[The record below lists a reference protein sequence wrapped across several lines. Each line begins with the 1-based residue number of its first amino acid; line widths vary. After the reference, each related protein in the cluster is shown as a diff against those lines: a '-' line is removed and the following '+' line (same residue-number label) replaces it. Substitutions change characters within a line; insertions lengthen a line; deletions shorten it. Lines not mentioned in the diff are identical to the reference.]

1 MKFHDSFFQ
10 LIDTDAKLK
19 VVRFLLNHESALPDR
34 QAGMSEREISSLVGI
49 SHMTVNRVLRDLE
62 QWHFVSYERVGRA
75 HVWKVNPQSYAYG
88 VLNTVKMAVDTLPQP
103 VEALKTAILSS
114 LPKKNL
120 IKVILFGSV
129 SKNDEKTDSD
139 IDLFVLTQNKESLKS
154 LEEALER
161 LSIICL
167 EKFGNRLAAYVLT
180 EKQLQ
185 QKKDLKLFEEIEKGI
200 QLFP

>member
-62 QWHFVSYERVGRA
+62 QWNFVSYERVGRA

>member
-185 QKKDLKLFEEIEKGI
+185 QKKDLKLLEEIEKGI

>member
-1 MKFHDSFFQ
+1 MRFNDSFLQ
-10 LIDTDAKLK
+10 LIDTEAKRK
-19 VVRFLLNHESALPDR
+19 IIQFLLNHDSA
-34 QAGMSEREISSLVGI
+34 MSEREISSLVGN

-75 HVWKVNPQSYAYG
+75 HVWKVNRQSYAYD
-88 VLNTVKMAVDTLPQP
+88 VLNIVKAAVDTLPQP
-103 VEALKTAILSS
+103 IEALKRTILSS
-114 LPKKNL
+114 LPKKSL
-120 IKVILFGSV
+120 VKAVLFGSV

-154 LEEALER
+154 LEEALEG
-161 LSIICL
+161 LSIACL

-180 EKQLQ
+180 EKQFQ
-185 QKKDLKLFEEIEKGI
+185 QKKDLKILEEIEKGI

>member
-62 QWHFVSYERVGRA
+62 QWNFVSYERVGRA

-185 QKKDLKLFEEIEKGI
+185 QKKDLKLLEEIEKGI

>member
-1 MKFHDSFFQ
+1 MKFRDSFFQ
-10 LIDTDAKLK
+10 LIDTEAKLK
-19 VVRFLLNHESALPDR
+19 VVRFLLNHESALPAG
-34 QAGMSEREISSLVGI
+34 QAGMSEREISSLVRI

-75 HVWKVNPQSYAYG
+75 HVWKVNPQSYAYD
-88 VLNTVKMAVDTLPQP
+88 VLNTIKTAVDTLPQP
-103 VEALKTAILSS
+103 VEALKATILSG

-185 QKKDLKLFEEIEKGI
+185 QKKDLRLLEEIEKGI